1 MINPRFLYHLALGR
15 NPRFGVGMVG
25 VGVLGYLESFDGD
38 EGFEIG
44 DRDWKLGDLITRDLR
59 DLEAE

>member
-1 MINPRFLYHLALGR
+1 MSEWLEF
-15 NPRFGVGMVG
+15 
-25 VGVLGYLESFDGD
+25 GVLGYLESFDGD

-44 DRDWKLGDLITRDLR
+44 DRDWKLGDLIARDLR